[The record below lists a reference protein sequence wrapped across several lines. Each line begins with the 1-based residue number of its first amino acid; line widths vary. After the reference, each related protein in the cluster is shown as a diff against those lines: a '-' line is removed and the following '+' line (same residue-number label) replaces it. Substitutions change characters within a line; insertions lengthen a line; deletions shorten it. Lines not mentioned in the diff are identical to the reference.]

1 MERSPN
7 SSDERWFL
15 AAIPDGAAAARIYR
29 LARMLKRAHRF
40 SGKPIPPDRLHVSLV
55 FLGGLPDHIVQIA
68 CEAVMGMRMQPFDVS
83 FDRAVSFRGKPGSR
97 PFVLVG
103 DEGTSPLQSF
113 RQMLGDA
120 LTRSGL
126 KRRANANF
134 TPHVTLLYDARNAEE
149 YPIEPISWTVDELV
163 LVRSQNGHRHV
174 ARWPLRA

>member
-1 MERSPN
+1 MERSVN
-7 SSDERWFL
+7 IDGRWFL
-15 AAIPDGAAAARIYR
+15 AAVPDGAVAARIYR
-29 LARMLKRAHRF
+29 LARTLKRAHKF
-40 SGKPIPPDRLHVSLV
+40 TGKPIASDRLHISLF
-55 FLGGLPDHIVQIA
+55 FLGGLPDPIVQMA
-68 CEAVMGMRMQPFDVS
+68 CEALTGVRMQPFDVS